1 MTLISAAVCPHPT
14 MLIPDVAGGRCEW
27 NPLRD
32 ACREAVGRLQI
43 PVVGGG
49 HEPSPDAPQ
58 LVAIVGG
65 DDSTRSFDP
74 AGAYPSLFASGIRW
88 RSGWGQDAD
97 DPQPLP
103 LTLSIGYWLLMSSR
117 PGGKGMIIA
126 DGAFE
131 SIRFDASL
139 EECAAL
145 GRDLA
150 GRAER
155 VALIVIGEGSTCM
168 TASDRAHNAN
178 EADVYD
184 GAVMR
189 ALEEGDYDTLG
200 RLGEH
205 SLAMTGRAPWRVLAG
220 AAAGRRFEGRL
231 HAGGRADDRGY
242 FVASG
247 TRLPEFSADRPE
259 TYQPCQTL

>member
-1 MTLISAAVCPHPT
+1 MVLISAAICPHPT
-14 MLIPDVAGGRCEW
+14 MLIPDVAGRSRLGNR
-27 NPLRD
+27 LRG

-58 LVAIVGG
+58 LVAVVGG

-88 RSGWGQDAD
+88 SSGWGQAAE

-103 LTLSIGYWLLMSSR
+103 LTLSVGYWLMGSSR
-117 PGGKGMIIA
+117 PGDKGMIVSHC
-126 DGAFE
+126 AFE
-131 SIRFDASL
+131 SIDFDASV
-139 EECAAL
+139 EDCAAL

-155 VALIVIGEGSTCM
+155 VAMIVIGEGSTCM
-168 TASDRAHNAN
+168 TASDRAHHAK

-184 GAVMR
+184 KAVMR
-189 ALEEGDYDTLG
+189 ALAQGDDDALG
-200 RLGEH
+200 RLGENRI
-205 SLAMTGRAPWRVLAG
+205 ATTGRAPWRVLAG
-220 AAAGRRFEGRL
+220 AATGHEFEGRL
-231 HAGGRADDRGY
+231 HARGGARDRGY
-242 FVASG
+242 FVASW
-247 TRLPEFSADRPE
+247 TRRQRGSL
-259 TYQPCQTL
+259 T